1 MKPVF
6 SNTAACLQML
16 DMNPNL
22 AQVDTNQ
29 MDTPSTARG
38 EDRRNPTLATT
49 IEEIKR
55 TLSYTQHQDTYR
67 HGSMEQSQPSASS
80 VRKTKTK
87 GHQQMERFIILTE
100 FDSINIPGLLFWQFL
115 SAATFLK
122 SGEHTNGRLGQ
133 ELYVRFWRGW
143 LTLIQAQ

>member
-6 SNTAACLQML
+6 SNMATCVQML

-29 MDTPSTARG
+29 MDTSSTARG
-38 EDRRNPTLATT
+38 EEKRNPTLAT

-67 HGSMEQSQPSASS
+67 HVSIEQSQPSASS
-80 VRKTKTK
+80 VRKTKIK
-87 GHQQMERFIILTE
+87 GQQQMERFIIPTE
-100 FDSINIPGLLFWQFL
+100 FDSINIQGLLFWQFL
-115 SAATFLK
+115 SAATFL
-122 SGEHTNGRLGQ
+122 EIR
-133 ELYVRFWRGW
+133 
-143 LTLIQAQ
+143 